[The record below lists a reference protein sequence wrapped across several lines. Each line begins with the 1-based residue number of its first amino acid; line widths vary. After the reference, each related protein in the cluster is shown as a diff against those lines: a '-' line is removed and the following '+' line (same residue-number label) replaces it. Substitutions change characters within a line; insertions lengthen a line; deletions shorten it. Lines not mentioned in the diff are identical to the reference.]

1 MALAANVMKGGL
13 SAGQAQAVNGNSV
26 NGAVTAAGTTQGTAT
41 AITADA
47 AVVTTATTGQGVIL
61 YNGVIGDEQEVFNNT
76 AVDIRVYPPTG
87 GKVNQVATNSGFV
100 LPPYTSVR
108 VKKMSSTQWVGY
120 LSA

>member
-1 MALAANVMKGGL
+1 MALAANVMRGGL
-13 SAGQAQAVNGNSV
+13 SGGQAQAVNGNDV
-26 NGAVTAAGTTQGTAT
+26 NSAVTAAGTTQGTAT

-61 YNGVIGDEQEVFNNT
+61 YNGIIGDSQEIFNNT
-76 AVDIRVYPPTG
+76 NVDIRVYPPTG

-100 LPPYTSVR
+100 LPPQTAVM
-108 VKKMSSTQWVGY
+108 VKKMTSTQWVGW